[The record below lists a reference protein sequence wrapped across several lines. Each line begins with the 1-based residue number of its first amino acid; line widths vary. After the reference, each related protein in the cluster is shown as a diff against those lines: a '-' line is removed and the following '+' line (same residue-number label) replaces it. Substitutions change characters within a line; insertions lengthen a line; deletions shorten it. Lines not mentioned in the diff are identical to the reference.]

1 MIERKGGHIMARY
14 RIRIECLDGSQ
25 EMSEEYRAGIEC
37 EGFTLIAKTKD
48 ATSLGIEHMSVDSIS
63 DALRKQDQL
72 MAAAILADAKERIN
86 QRARNSKAF
95 EAIINGLDI

>member
-1 MIERKGGHIMARY
+1 MAKY
-14 RIRIECLDGSQ
+14 RIRVECLDGS
-25 EMSEEYRAGIEC
+25 EELDEEYRAGIEC
-37 EGFTLIAKTKD
+37 EGFTLITRMPD
-48 ATSLGIEHMSVDSIS
+48 ATGIAIEHMSVDGIS

-86 QRARNSKAF
+86 QRARKSKAF